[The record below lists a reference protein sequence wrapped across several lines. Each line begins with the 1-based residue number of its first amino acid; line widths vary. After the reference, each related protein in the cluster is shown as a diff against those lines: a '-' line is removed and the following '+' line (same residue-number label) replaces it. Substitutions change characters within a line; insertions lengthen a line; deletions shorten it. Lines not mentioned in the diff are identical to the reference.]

1 MRKLPLNMRNAPFVE
16 DMGLKFPKI
25 ESGYCMGKAKVTPK
39 LLNNYGNVH
48 GGVLFTIA
56 DACSGA
62 AAFFALGE
70 NELCRTIELKINY
83 LKPVLSGEL
92 ICEGKLS
99 NKSSNLA
106 TVEAEITNNGQLIA
120 KTLGTYFIQ
129 KIDHKRDGKKA
140 KP

>member
-1 MRKLPLNMRNAPFVE
+1 MRNAPYVE

-25 ESGYCMGKAKVTPK
+25 ESGYCLGKAKVTDK
-39 LLNNYGNVH
+39 MLNNYGNVH
-48 GGVLFTIA
+48 GGVLFTMA

-83 LKPVLSGEL
+83 MKPVLSGEL
-92 ICEGKLS
+92 ICEGKVS

-106 TVEAEITNNGQLIA
+106 VVEAEITNNGKLIA

-129 KIDHKRDGKKA
+129 KIDPERDGKKV
-140 KP
+140 

>member
-1 MRKLPLNMRNAPFVE
+1 MRKLPPNMRSAPFVE
-16 DMGLKFPKI
+16 GLGIKFPKV
-25 ESGYCMGKAKVTPK
+25 ESGYCLVKAKVTENM
-39 LLNNYGNVH
+39 LNNYGTVH
-48 GGVLFTIA
+48 GGALFTIA

-83 LKPVLSGEL
+83 FKPVRSGEL
-92 ICEGKLS
+92 FCEAKLA

-106 TVEAEITNNGQLIA
+106 TVEAEITNNSQLIA

-129 KIDHKRDGKKA
+129 EIDPERDGRKEKS
-140 KP
+140 